1 MKKLTIYRHGEYD
14 KRLHLLPQSAYE
26 LFSQAKKLKD
36 ELGPVEAIYVSPVI
50 RALQS
55 AAVIQLVMQERSNGD
70 RNWLTIMRRLC
81 GRLPKNLLKTSDLI
95 IPVRNIFSG

>member
-55 AAVIQLVMQERSNGD
+55 AAVIQLVMQAETFKRRPQLADYNAA
-70 RNWLTIMRRLC
+70 IMRPFARRIC
-81 GRLPKNLLKTSDLI
+81 
-95 IPVRNIFSG
+95 

>member
-55 AAVIQLVMQERSNGD
+55 AAVIQLVMQAETFIPCFAKTFIWGRVL
-70 RNWLTIMRRLC
+70 RFRL
-81 GRLPKNLLKTSDLI
+81 RLGMTFLRPTGVKLLRL
-95 IPVRNIFSG
+95 